1 MKMQLIIEVCYY
13 DQCVGN
19 CGLYN
24 PYIFGNRFI
33 YLYRNI
39 VSHIVRRHVLWDR
52 QQDLVRRINWNIKQ
66 HADETEIESLKYEER
81 DVFNTMA
88 LHKRMILLNIVNIV
102 IMLFLAVVIAVL
114 MNIYI
119 FKGIV

>member
-1 MKMQLIIEVCYY
+1 MINVLGIVGYIILIFWGI
-13 DQCVGN
+13 
-19 CGLYN
+19 GL
-24 PYIFGNRFI
+24 FI
-33 YLYRNI
+33 CIVNI

>member
-1 MKMQLIIEVCYY
+1 MINVLGIVGYIILIFWGIVLLICI
-13 DQCVGN
+13 V
-19 CGLYN
+19 
-24 PYIFGNRFI
+24 
-33 YLYRNI
+33 NI

-52 QQDLVRRINWNIKQ
+52 QQDLVRKINWNIKQ

>member
-1 MKMQLIIEVCYY
+1 MINVLGIVGYIILIFWGI
-13 DQCVGN
+13 
-19 CGLYN
+19 GL
-24 PYIFGNRFI
+24 FI
-33 YLYRNI
+33 CIANI

-52 QQDLVRRINWNIKQ
+52 QQDLVRKINWNIKQ

-114 MNIYI
+114 MNVYI